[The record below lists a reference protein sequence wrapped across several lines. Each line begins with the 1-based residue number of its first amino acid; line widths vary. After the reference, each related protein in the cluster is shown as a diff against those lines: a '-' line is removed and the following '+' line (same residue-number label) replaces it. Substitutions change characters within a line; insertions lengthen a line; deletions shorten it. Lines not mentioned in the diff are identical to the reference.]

1 MHKRFARTA
10 AFALLPL
17 ATFSSSATR
26 AQDVAPFYT
35 GKVINLIV
43 GAGAGGSFEV
53 YARALANHMGQH
65 IPGHPTFIV
74 KIAGGVGGGVGT
86 AIEMEHSVPKDG
98 LTIAITQETNVT
110 GQLTEPEVAGK
121 YDVSKWAWIGNMAS
135 LRNMLAVWYTA
146 PAQTLE
152 EAKQKE
158 DVIGAVGHNSPTFTV
173 PQSLNVL
180 LGTKFKMV
188 LGYNG
193 VNEINL
199 AMERGEV
206 QGRGGTWLSIVTLVP
221 QYISENKLKPLVVD
235 GLTRDPLIP
244 DAPTMLELTPPD
256 KKAAVRFISG
266 ANEFARAF
274 FLPPG
279 VPPARVTT
287 LRRAF
292 DATMQDPDF
301 LAEAKQQKIPIEA
314 ETGETLDKVAAQI
327 VATPPNAVALAKQL
341 LGSN

>member
-1 MHKRFARTA
+1 VSIA
-10 AFALLPL
+10 
-17 ATFSSSATR
+17 SSPTR
-26 AQDVAPFYT
+26 AQDAAQFYA
-35 GKVINLIV
+35 GKVINLVV

-53 YARALANHMGQH
+53 YARALANHIGEH
-65 IPGHPTFIV
+65 IPGHPAIVV

-86 AIEMEHSVPKDG
+86 AIEMQHSAPKDG
-98 LTIAITQETNVT
+98 TTIAITQETNVV
-110 GQLTEPEVAGK
+110 GQLIEPEVAGK
-121 YDVSKWAWIGNMAS
+121 YDVSTWAWIGNMAS

-146 PAQTLE
+146 PAQTLD
-152 EAKQKE
+152 EAKKKE
-158 DVIGAVGHNSPTFTV
+158 VIIGAVGHNSPTFTV

-180 LGTKFKMV
+180 IGTKFKMV

-193 VNEINL
+193 VNDLNL
-199 AMERGEV
+199 AMERGEI

-221 QYISENKLKPLVVD
+221 QFISEKKLKPLIVD

-244 DAPTMLELTPPD
+244 DVPTMLELAPPD
-256 KKAAVRFISG
+256 KQAAVRFISA

-279 VPPARVTT
+279 VPAERVTA

-292 DATMQDPDF
+292 DATMQDPEF
-301 LAEAKQQKIPIEA
+301 LAEAKKLRIPIEA
-314 ETGETLDKVAAQI
+314 ETGETLDKVAAQ
-327 VATPPNAVALAKQL
+327 VVTTPADAVALAKDL